1 MVFLPCKLIIATFWA
16 PCPMI
21 LVYRALGISGKL
33 ARGGRFNGHG
43 CEEACETGYETRH
56 IQHVIRYKTD

>member
-1 MVFLPCKLIIATFWA
+1 MVFLPCKLIIATFRA
-16 PCPMI
+16 PCPMV

-43 CEEACETGYETRH
+43 YETRH